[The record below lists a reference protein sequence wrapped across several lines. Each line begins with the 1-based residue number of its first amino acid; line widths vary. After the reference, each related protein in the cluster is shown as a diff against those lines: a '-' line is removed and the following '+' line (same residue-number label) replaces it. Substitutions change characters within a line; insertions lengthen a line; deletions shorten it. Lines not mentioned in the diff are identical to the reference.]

1 MSSEMNSWATSSDLE
16 ERAAALV
23 NPASGIAND
32 FLNHFNEV
40 LLLIENL
47 PVLLPEMVDELLGWT
62 PRTYREYFTHSELPG
77 SKLTLE
83 IYESICDELRDEFE
97 SRVGAVNLMCLES
110 VEVIKGRRDGKG
122 EIEPEDVEEYCE
134 QISLKLRSALSDLAD
149 LVNNGYAAPVEA
161 PQNVADRMIS
171 ATN

>member
-1 MSSEMNSWATSSDLE
+1 MREDSNVEAVPSDLE

-47 PVLLPEMVDELLGWT
+47 PEMVDELLGWA

-83 IYESICDELRDEFE
+83 IYDSICDELRTEFE
-97 SRVGAVNLMCLES
+97 ARVDAVNLMCLES
-110 VEVIKGRRDGKG
+110 IDVIKSRRDGKG
-122 EIEPEDVEEYCE
+122 EIEAEDVEEYCE

-161 PQNVADRMIS
+161 PQSMADRMIP
-171 ATN
+171 AN

>member
-1 MSSEMNSWATSSDLE
+1 MSGNSNAETAVSDLE
-16 ERAAALV
+16 QRAAALV

-62 PRTYREYFTHSELPG
+62 PRTYREYFTQSELPG

-83 IYESICDELRDEFE
+83 IYDSICDELRDEFE
-97 SRVGAVNLMCLES
+97 ARVGAVNLMCLEG
-110 VEVIKGRRDGKG
+110 VEVIKSRRDGKG

-161 PQNVADRMIS
+161 PQNMADRMIS
-171 ATN
+171 SSN

>member
-1 MSSEMNSWATSSDLE
+1 MSGNSNAETAVSDLE
-16 ERAAALV
+16 QRAAALV

-62 PRTYREYFTHSELPG
+62 PRTYREYFTQSELPG

-83 IYESICDELRDEFE
+83 IYDSICDELRDEFE
-97 SRVGAVNLMCLES
+97 ARVGAVNLMCLES
-110 VEVIKGRRDGKG
+110 VEVIKSRRDGKG

-161 PQNVADRMIS
+161 PQNMADRMIS
-171 ATN
+171 SSN

>member
-1 MSSEMNSWATSSDLE
+1 MQDENNATAAPSDLE
-16 ERAAALV
+16 QRAAALV

-47 PVLLPEMVDELLGWT
+47 PVLLPEMVDELLGWA

-83 IYESICDELRDEFE
+83 IYDSICEELRREFE
-97 SRVGAVNLMCLES
+97 ARVDAVNLMCLES
-110 VEVIKGRRDGKG
+110 IDVIKSRRDGKG
-122 EIEPEDVEEYCE
+122 EIEAEDVEEYCE

-149 LVNNGYAAPVEA
+149 LVNNGYAAPLEA